1 MYRACLLVA
10 VCLAGVAACD
20 DRDVDDGGDR
30 AGEGELLGDDLD
42 GVDSTTLPADV
53 FPCDQLA
60 AWPYSLTSSTHP
72 LRVHFRARD
81 EEDMARTVLGH
92 ADDAWSTQV
101 DTLGM
106 PAPYTDALDDD
117 AVACGPDARVDVFV
131 FKGLEAAYVD
141 VVAEI
146 VDTDTDIELDDYAPF
161 MVIDPFGV
169 YGGTYLRPTVFHE
182 FHHMTQAAI
191 DWSDAV
197 NVYEMS
203 AMFVEGAVAGSDE
216 WEFTLG
222 DLVEHVD
229 WSIDR
234 DDGYETNFMYAHA
247 VYLHYLRQAWFDG
260 DIGFFVDMWRGMGG
274 APTYQD
280 ALDTLL
286 AEHGADFISTVAP
299 YARWLAY
306 SGEPHDDGAHFDRG
320 ALWPEVVRQPVA
332 GGTVTVSPMV
342 LGSAYL
348 DVDASCTVSLVSTL
362 PDDVTVVVQQV
373 PGNEANSDGDVLT
386 LPATLPAGVTLVVT
400 VLPVGNYEVLSR
412 TDATV
417 DVALRFE

>member
-1 MYRACLLVA
+1 MTRACLL
-10 VCLAGVAACD
+10 LAIGLALIACD
-20 DRDVDDGGDR
+20 NTTVDD
-30 AGEGELLGDDLD
+30 GEGELLGDDLD
-42 GVDSTTLPADV
+42 GSDSTTTLPADV

-81 EEDMARTVLGH
+81 EEDMARTVLGL

-106 PAPYTDALDDD
+106 PAPYTDALDGD

-146 VDTDTDIELDDYAPF
+146 VDTDLDDYAPF

-203 AMFVEGAVAGSDE
+203 AMFVEGAVADSDE

-222 DLVEHVD
+222 DLVDHVD

-247 VYLHYLRQAWFDG
+247 VYLHYLQQAWFDD
-260 DIGFFVDMWRGMGG
+260 DIGFFVEMWRGMGG

-286 AEHGADFISTVAP
+286 AEHGADFIATVAP

-306 SGEPHDDGAHFDRG
+306 IGETHDDGAHFARG
-320 ALWPEVVRQPVA
+320 AQWPEIVRQPVS

-348 DVDASCTVSLVSTL
+348 DVDAASTVSFDSTL
-362 PDDVTVVVQQV
+362 PDDATVVVQQV
-373 PGNEANSDGDVLT
+373 PGNDADSDGDVLT
-386 LPATLPAGVTLVVT
+386 LPATVPAGVTLVVT
-400 VLPVGNYEVLSR
+400 VLPVGDYEVLER

-417 DVALRFE
+417 PVALRFE